1 MWFGNK
7 INQACEGSLPLQEVL
22 CWYRP
27 DLRGEAS
34 GCVKLRGSGQ
44 RQRVHNFILDLM

>member
-7 INQACEGSLPLQEVL
+7 INQACEGSLPLQGG
-22 CWYRP
+22 P